1 MGRTGKLWG
10 LDWEDGVKADVI
22 ITAKG
27 MASGYPIS
35 AVLTTAE
42 CAAVQHDQMNSFGGT
57 YGGNAVACAAAL
69 ATLRTMDEEG
79 LLENCAARG
88 EQMMARLN
96 AVSDKYPG
104 VIGEVRGR
112 GLMIGVEFA
121 PDMPGEYA
129 GVAGRV
135 SQAAL
140 GRGMLLLTM
149 GTRQCVR
156 FIPPLVVTEAEVSTA
171 LQIFEES
178 VAQAIA

>member
-1 MGRTGKLWG
+1 MCIRCLERGACSHKLAR
-10 LDWEDGVKADVI
+10 LSPRRPLAARSDL
-22 ITAKG
+22 TAT
-27 MASGYPIS
+27 SYPN
-35 AVLTTAE
+35 A
-42 CAAVQHDQMNSFGGT
+42 FGGT

-88 EQMMARLN
+88 EQMMAGLN

-156 FIPPLVVTEAEVSTA
+156 FIPPLVVTEAEPQVSTA